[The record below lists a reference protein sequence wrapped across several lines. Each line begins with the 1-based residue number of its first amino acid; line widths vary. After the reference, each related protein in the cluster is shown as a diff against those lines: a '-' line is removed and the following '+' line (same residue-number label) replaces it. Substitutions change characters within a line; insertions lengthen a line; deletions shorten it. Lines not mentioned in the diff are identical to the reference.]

1 VPRVAKLPQRGF
13 GARAFARLCS
23 YMVSHLRFPIAGLA
37 TTRVEREERGD
48 KIIEIVRVKIT
59 EAGRRALQ

>member
-1 VPRVAKLPQRGF
+1 
-13 GARAFARLCS
+13 
-23 YMVSHLRFPIAGLA
+23 MVSHLRFPIAGLA

-59 EAGRRALQ
+59 EAGRRGLQ